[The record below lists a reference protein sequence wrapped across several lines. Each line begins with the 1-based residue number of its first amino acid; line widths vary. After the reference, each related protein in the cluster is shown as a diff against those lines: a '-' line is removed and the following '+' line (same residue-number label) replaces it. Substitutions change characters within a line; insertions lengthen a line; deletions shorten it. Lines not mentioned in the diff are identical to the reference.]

1 MSLRS
6 QICILT
12 IAIGLAGLA
21 TLRPATAQM
30 QSPAS
35 LQALLGKWT
44 CLYTGPKGTSRSTYT
59 ITRSSDLW
67 VLGSGHT
74 AASPG
79 RPASDSLF
87 MLGYDPKK
95 HVFVSMGASSL
106 PGDYGIATAPAAAS
120 AMTMT
125 YVNHYPPDPSHEKD
139 VWSIALTGLT
149 IASSWTEKGK
159 TMNGKGSCARS

>member
-106 PGDYGIATAPAAAS
+106 PGDYGIA
-120 AMTMT
+120 
-125 YVNHYPPDPSHEKD
+125 
-139 VWSIALTGLT
+139 
-149 IASSWTEKGK
+149 
-159 TMNGKGSCARS
+159 